1 MDGSCGRKLWTK
13 VVDGSCGRKLWTEVI
28 SDATY
33 HPFGLINCSFSIKI
47 DPMGIK
53 MKRKYAKEY
62 SNLKKWDIT
71 VLKATK

>member
-1 MDGSCGRKLWTK
+1 M
-13 VVDGSCGRKLWTEVI
+13 EVI

-33 HPFGLINCSFSIKI
+33 HPFGLINRAFSIEI
-47 DPMGIK
+47 DLMNIQ
-53 MKRKYAKEY
+53 MKSKYAKEY